1 MDSVQRLLTV
11 VVIILTI
18 LLTVAGIQV
27 ILVIIDLRRAIK
39 RLNSVLEDAVLG
51 GGLIRPEKL
60 TGILEMF
67 RRGKKNKLK
76 KKGNI

>member
-67 RRGKKNKLK
+67 RRGKTYSN
-76 KKGNI
+76 